1 MKANSTVLFEYGDW
15 AELRNKEDDD
25 IDAFEKQLVD
35 IWSNRNLELS
45 EEERSDFVVNDN
57 PEEVKKKD
65 YQPFLSINHKKQIR
79 ARNWVGFI
87 QNENELIEIYP
98 KIFNGKNLGNITIL
112 KHIFFWLDYCARWK
126 FPHCKAGLATNNID
140 SFLELMILL
149 FASHIKEIVEEKPLS
164 LYQMKEERLLT
175 PKGSLNFN
183 RYINNSLVTGNWQY
197 MECDHEPFEYDNTV
211 NRVLKYCARLLL
223 NQTKISTNQN
233 LLADII
239 FTLDDVEDLPCTVH
253 DLQKVKLNPFFEEY
267 HLALDYCKMILEQQI
282 YSSDA
287 YDLMRWSLLFPMEL
301 IFEEFIAGFIEQKF
315 SKEWKVKS
323 QKSDKYLVEETNP
336 ELKIFKMKHDIFLE
350 NIKYPGRKIII
361 DTKYKIRDEKD
372 ISDNKKG
379 VAQADLYQM
388 ISYAYKRGCEEI
400 ILIYPNNKSDGLREP
415 STFKINSG
423 ISGCKFTINIKIVEV
438 PFWREDAISAND
450 FIELKESLKKKLDEV
465 LK

>member
-1 MKANSTVLFEYGDW
+1 MENNNSTVLFEYGDW

-35 IWSNRNLELS
+35 IWGYRNLELS

-98 KIFNGKNLGNITIL
+98 KVFNGKNLDNNTIL

-126 FPHCKAGLATNNID
+126 FPHCKAGLATNDID
-140 SFLELMILL
+140 SFLELMIFL
-149 FASHIKEIVEEKPLS
+149 FATHIKEIVEEKPLS

-197 MECDHEPFEYDNTV
+197 MECDYEPFEYDNTV
-211 NRVLKYCARLLL
+211 NRVLKYCARLLA
-223 NQTKISTNQN
+223 NHAKSSHTQN
-233 LLADII
+233 LIADII
-239 FTLDDVEDLPCTVH
+239 FILDEVTDVPCTVH
-253 DLQKVKLNPFFEEY
+253 DLQKVKLNSFFEEY
-267 HLALDYCKMILEQQI
+267 YLALGYCQMIMEHQI
-282 YSSDA
+282 YSSDSYELA
-287 YDLMRWSLLFPMEL
+287 RWSILFPMEL
-301 IFEEFIAGFIEQKF
+301 LFEEFIAGFINQEF
-315 SKEWKVKS
+315 SGKWNVKK
-323 QKSDKYLVEETNP
+323 QKSEMYVVEKP
-336 ELKIFKMKHDIFLE
+336 ENEHKVFQMRHDIFLE
-350 NIKYPGRKIII
+350 SIDKKRTIII
-361 DTKYKIRDEKD
+361 DTKYKIRDNKEIED
-372 ISDNKKG
+372 HKKG
-379 VAQADLYQM
+379 VAQGDLYQM

-400 ILIYPNNKSDGLREP
+400 ILIYPNYKNDVLMEQP
-415 STFKINSG
+415 AFKINSG

-438 PFWREDAISAND
+438 PFWREDAISAKD